1 MSRRKKKKTTGV
13 LIPDL
18 PTKADNHDKNLGP
31 EIRNEIFQKAMRDKT
46 FGDLHQEYGKEV
58 SALKRIC
65 YRIAT
70 NGNAAMND
78 KIHFVCPKAFPPL
91 LSLNLVA
98 QQFIYYQMFEP
109 KIKVHRTIEE
119 VAACIG
125 ASVELIQDLIDSTN
139 WGITKEKLGAFND
152 ED

>member
-13 LIPDL
+13 LIQNI
-18 PTKADNHDKNLGP
+18 PTEAKNHDKNLGP

-46 FGDLHQEYGKEV
+46 FGDLRQEYSKEV

-70 NGNAAMND
+70 NGNATMNQ
-78 KIHFVCPKAFPPL
+78 KIHFVSAEAFPPL
-91 LSLNLVA
+91 LSLNIVA

-109 KIKVHRTIEE
+109 KIEVHRTIEE
-119 VAACIG
+119 VAFCIG
-125 ASVELIQDLIDSTN
+125 ASVELIEDLINSTS
-139 WGITKEKLGAFND
+139 WGITKEKLGAFED